1 MKEKTIFMI
10 PSNYLSVWSLLKKE
24 VFRFIKVGIQTII
37 GPAVS
42 SLLFL
47 AVFSLA
53 LGRSVETINNVP
65 FANFIAPGLIMMTI
79 LQNAFANSASSI
91 GQAKSQGNIVDVLM
105 APLSDFELTIGYVGG
120 SVARGLIC
128 GLITS
133 IGFLF
138 FISLEVY
145 SFLALIFYAIM
156 GSLMMGSLGTIV
168 GIWADKWDQ
177 QQGIT
182 NFIVLP
188 MTFLSGTFYSIS
200 RLPEFWQN
208 FSIFNPFFYN
218 IDGFRFAFIGKSD
231 SSLIVGSITLI
242 IINFILILLCYL
254 MFRSGYKLKS

>member
-1 MKEKTIFMI
+1 MI
-10 PSNYLSVWSLLKKE
+10 PSNYLSVWSLFKKE
-24 VFRFIKVGIQTII
+24 VFRFFKVGIQTII

-47 AVFSLA
+47 AVFTLA
-53 LGRSVETINNVP
+53 LGRSVETINGVTFP
-65 FANFIAPGLIMMTI
+65 NFIAPGLIMMTI
-79 LQNAFANSASSI
+79 LQNSFANSASSI

-105 APLSDFELTIGYVGG
+105 APLSDFELTIGYIGG
-120 SVARGLIC
+120 SVARGLVC
-128 GLITS
+128 GLITA
-133 IGFLF
+133 IGIYF
-138 FISLEVY
+138 FISIEVY

-156 GSLMMGSLGTIV
+156 GCLMMGSLGTIV

-208 FSIFNPFFYN
+208 FAIFNPFFYN
-218 IDGFRFAFIGKSD
+218 IDGFLFAFIGKSD
-231 SSLIVGSITLI
+231 SSLIVGSFTLI